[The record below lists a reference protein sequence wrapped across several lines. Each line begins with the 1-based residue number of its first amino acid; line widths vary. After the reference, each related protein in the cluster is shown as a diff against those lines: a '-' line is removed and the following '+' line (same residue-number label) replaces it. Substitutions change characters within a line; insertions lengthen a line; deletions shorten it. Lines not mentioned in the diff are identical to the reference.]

1 MLEYLLYKFFK
12 YIRLEHFEDLLKI
25 QLWREVVYMR
35 GIGHR
40 NPLVVN
46 SVAQSRKHFNGNILF
61 KKV

>member
-25 QLWREVVYMR
+25 KLWREVVYMR

-46 SVAQSRKHFNGNILF
+46 
-61 KKV
+61 